1 MMILKSDEKNM
12 VQKYIYIF
20 FLQYIHHFI
29 QFKLHEKQN
38 KKKKIYTL
46 YLSELSQQTD
56 RILNYLISNKT
67 VPCIISYNRKL

>member
-1 MMILKSDEKNM
+1 MILKSDEKNM

-20 FLQYIHHFI
+20 FFTIYSSFYNSNCM
-29 QFKLHEKQN
+29 KNKT